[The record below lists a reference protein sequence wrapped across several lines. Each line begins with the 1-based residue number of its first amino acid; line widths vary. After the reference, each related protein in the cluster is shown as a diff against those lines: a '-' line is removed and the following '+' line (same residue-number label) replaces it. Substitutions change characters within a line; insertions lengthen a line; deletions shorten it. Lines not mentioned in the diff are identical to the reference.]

1 MLHALEFGVVLA
13 IGVTAV
19 FFPRRLQQLAL
30 VALAADKTKANSSMT
45 SFVASTFYRTVIVL
59 WGIASFVLAYLL
71 LRAW

>member
-1 MLHALEFGVVLA
+1 MLHALEFGIVLA
-13 IGVTAV
+13 IGVAAV

-30 VALAADKTKANSSMT
+30 VALAADRSKVNSSVA

-71 LRAW
+71 LREW